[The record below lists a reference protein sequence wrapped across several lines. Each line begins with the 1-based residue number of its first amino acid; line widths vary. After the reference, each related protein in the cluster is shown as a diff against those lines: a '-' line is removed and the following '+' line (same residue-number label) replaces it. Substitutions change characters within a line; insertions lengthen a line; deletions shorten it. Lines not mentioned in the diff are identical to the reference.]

1 MGGKRTAIIVGAGVV
16 GVTSAEALAGRGFQV
31 TVVDA
36 MPRVAEGAS
45 MANAAQLCA
54 PFALAL
60 GGPGFLRSL
69 PRNLL
74 DPSSGVTLS
83 LATAAAKIPW
93 SLRFLGECR
102 GARAKANS
110 AALLALAHQS
120 AAALDRLLERHP
132 VEFARRTSGKLWLAP
147 NIEVLRQAGAGLG
160 LRRAAG
166 FEVEALSRDECLSA
180 EPRLAD
186 AGYPFAGGIYA
197 PASAVGD
204 CRAFTVG
211 LAERLEKAGV
221 AFRFE
226 TRVDRIEVFGARIA
240 GVRIGGNLMAA
251 DIVVLANGLDAL
263 RLAPRFRG
271 RQPIAPL
278 RGYSATL
285 PLGPGA
291 PTLSLTDPK
300 RAVALCQLGNRMRIT
315 GSAEFAGPGRPS
327 RQKIGRILNVAR
339 RWFPD
344 AADYDATDQQEWCG
358 VRPTTPN
365 SLPMIGPAGPE
376 GLYINA
382 GHGTFGWTLAAGSA
396 ERLASML

>member
-1 MGGKRTAIIVGAGVV
+1 MRTAVIVGAGVV
-16 GVTSAEALAGRGFQV
+16 GVTTAEALVERGFQV
-31 TVVDA
+31 TVVEA
-36 MPRVAEGAS
+36 MPRAAEGAS

-60 GGPGFLRSL
+60 GSPGFLNAL

-74 DPSSGVTLS
+74 DLSSGVSLS
-83 LATAAAKIPW
+83 LATAVANVPW
-93 SLRFLGECR
+93 SVRFLFECR
-102 GARAKANS
+102 SARAKANS
-110 AALLALAHQS
+110 EALLALAYQS
-120 AAALDRLLERHP
+120 AAALDQLLERHP
-132 VEFARRTSGKLWLAP
+132 LEFDRRTSGKLWLAP
-147 NIEVLRQAGAGLG
+147 NVEAFRQAGAELE
-160 LRRAAG
+160 LRHSAG
-166 FEVEALSRDECLSA
+166 FEVEALSRNECLSV
-180 EPRLAD
+180 EPRLTD
-186 AGYPFAGGIYA
+186 AGYPFAGGIFA

-204 CRAFTVG
+204 CRAFTIG

-221 AFRFE
+221 AFRFG
-226 TRVDRIEVFGARIA
+226 TRVDQIEVSDARA
-240 GVRIGGNLMAA
+240 VGVRVGEDLVAA
-251 DIVVLANGLDAL
+251 DIVVLANGLDAP

-285 PLGPGA
+285 PLGSGA
-291 PTLSLTDPK
+291 PTVSLTDPK
-300 RAVALCQLGNRMRIT
+300 RAVALCRLGNRMRIT
-315 GSAEFAGPGRPS
+315 GSGEFAGPGRPS
-327 RQKIGRILNVAR
+327 RQKIKRILDVAR

-344 AADYDATDQQEWCG
+344 AADFDATDQQEWCG